1 MDLAKAGLAASG
13 REQSLGAQLC
23 GGLLINLKKPRT
35 GGSQKSSRATFAQL
49 ISHHTQEH
57 SQALW
62 TTSGRPV
69 TCPTSHCFGLGCC
82 SRGRGLCKPAMKEA
96 CQPVLPCPKPRRRP
110 NEPASLQIQP
120 RKDR

>member
-69 TCPTSHCFGLGCC
+69 TCPTSHCFGLGCLQPRPWALQAC
-82 SRGRGLCKPAMKEA
+82 DERGLSA
-96 CQPVLPCPKPRRRP
+96 CPTL
-110 NEPASLQIQP
+110 S
-120 RKDR
+120 